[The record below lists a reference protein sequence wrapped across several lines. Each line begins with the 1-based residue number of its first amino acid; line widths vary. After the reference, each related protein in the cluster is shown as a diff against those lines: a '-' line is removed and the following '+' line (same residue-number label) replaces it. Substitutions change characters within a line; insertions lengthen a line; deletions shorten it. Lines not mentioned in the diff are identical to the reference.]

1 MLTGHCKGY
10 IIGVDL
16 HCKAHF
22 KSARKDCFPQE
33 IFKKKSLI
41 PLNSSPNVLLWKI
54 CPLSDVLNL
63 NLVEANF
70 KFKKKCPDS
79 FS

>member
-22 KSARKDCFPQE
+22 KSSRKDCFPQE
-33 IFKKKSLI
+33 IFDKSLI
-41 PLNSSPNVLLWKI
+41 PLNSSQNVLLWKI

-63 NLVEANF
+63 KLVEDNN
-70 KFKKKCPDS
+70 KK
-79 FS
+79 